1 MKLSEILSERTRLWS
16 PVKLDDLDLWR
27 RMSVDK
33 EAQTA
38 RLEEM
43 LNELIDCHYGVATH
57 HIGDGDGIPDKTAE
71 KIRDYWEAHLK
82 GVVL

>member
-33 EAQTA
+33 ETQAA

-57 HIGDGDGIPDKTAE
+57 HIGDGDGIPDKMAE
-71 KIRDYWEAHLK
+71 KIRGYWEAHLK